1 MLCKVPSSNSN
12 IWNITSDGALEIREL
27 RKRLIQLAEYMDN
40 EWKKLLGASVEYGEG
55 LGIYQDSLQETLE
68 HLELTNAK
76 AKEGVEVLHARLQE
90 YENAILK
97 ECNAS
102 WLIETDKDSK

>member
-1 MLCKVPSSNSN
+1 MPCKVPSSNSN

-27 RKRLIQLAEYMDN
+27 RKRLKQLAEYMDN

-55 LGIYQDSLQETLE
+55 LGIYQDSL
-68 HLELTNAK
+68 LTNAK

>member
-1 MLCKVPSSNSN
+1 MSGKVPSSNGN
-12 IWNITSDGALEIREL
+12 IWNITSDGAMEIREL
-27 RKRLIQLAEYMDN
+27 RKRLKQFAEHMDN
-40 EWKKLLGASVEYGEG
+40 AWKKLLGASVEYGEG
-55 LGIYQDSLQETLE
+55 LGIYQDSLQETLK

-76 AKEGVEVLHARLQE
+76 AREGVEVLHARLKE

-102 WLIETDKDSK
+102 WLIESDKDSE